1 MIDSEIQKTKAD
13 ADDFFIETETTNIN
27 DVKNEKPALVIFK
40 NVSQPLIEQR
50 NLSEV
55 FARLK
60 KSTRKKSAGIF

>member
-1 MIDSEIQKTKAD
+1 MVKSEIQKTKAD
-13 ADDFFIETETTNIN
+13 ADEFFIETESTNIN

-40 NVSQPLIEQR
+40 NVGQPLTEQR
-50 NLSEV
+50 NLADV